1 LKNPKKTKKKLV
13 TPKARQ
19 NHVSGN
25 RNPWT
30 DRY

>member
-1 LKNPKKTKKKLV
+1 M
-13 TPKARQ
+13 
-19 NHVSGN
+19 